1 MDTFF
6 DFIATIL
13 SLGFVLYMI
22 FVGVTRMSKLECDRY
37 GGDYHWSTGCLM
49 KYEEKLVP
57 LSIYKQVISV
67 QITKPVPTNSNINLN
82 LQ

>member
-1 MDTFF
+1 MDTLF
-6 DFIATIL
+6 DFFASLL
-13 SLGFVLYMI
+13 SVCFVLYMI
-22 FVGVTRMSKLECDRY
+22 FIGVTRMQRLECDRY
-37 GGDYHWSTGCLM
+37 GGDYHWSTGCLI

-57 LSIYKQVISV
+57 LSIYKHAISV